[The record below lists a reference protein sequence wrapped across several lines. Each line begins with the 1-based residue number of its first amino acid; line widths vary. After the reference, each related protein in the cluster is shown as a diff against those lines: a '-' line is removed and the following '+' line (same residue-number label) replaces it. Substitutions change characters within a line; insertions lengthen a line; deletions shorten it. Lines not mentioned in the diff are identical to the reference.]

1 MSNVKDLIGLE
12 FEPYSMAVEKGK
24 IKELAAA
31 LGDDNPIYYDL
42 EAAKKEGYEGIPVP
56 PTFLQV
62 IDLWGGQGSVE
73 KVEKLGLNLVKV
85 LHGQQSYEYLG
96 DIVDGDVLS
105 VTSKVVQAET
115 KSGSTGGMD
124 LITNENQYRN
134 QRGELVAIT
143 RSTLVH
149 RH

>member
-1 MSNVKDLIGLE
+1 MKDLIGLE
-12 FEPYSMAVEKGK
+12 FAPYGMAVEKGK
-24 IKELAAA
+24 IKELALA

-42 EAAKKEGYEGIPVP
+42 EAAKKEGYDGIPIP

-62 IDLWGGQGSVE
+62 IDLWGGLGSVE
-73 KVEKLGLNLVKV
+73 KVEKLKLNLARV
-85 LHGQQSYEYLG
+85 LHGQQYYEYLG
-96 DIVDGDVLS
+96 DIVAGDVLS

-115 KSGSTGGMD
+115 KTGSTGSMD
-124 LITNENQYRN
+124 LITSENQYRN

-143 RSTLVH
+143 RNTLVH

>member
-1 MSNVKDLIGLE
+1 MSNVKELIGLE

-24 IKELAAA
+24 IKELALA

-42 EAAKKEGYEGIPVP
+42 EAAKKEGYDGIPIP

-62 IDLWGGQGSVE
+62 IDLWGGLGAPE
-73 KVEKLGLNLVKV
+73 KVEKLKLNLVRV

-96 DIVDGDVLS
+96 DIVAGDVLF
-105 VTSKVVQAET
+105 VTSKVVDAET
-115 KSGSTGGMD
+115 KSGSTGTMD
-124 LITNENQYRN
+124 LITSENQYRN
-134 QRGELVAIT
+134 QRGELVAKT